1 MDGISVVSVIID
13 DEIKNNKFNE
23 TDENNINDTKDT
35 DEPHNGNPITKIN
48 LSSNEKYFV
57 TYSKVDSS
65 IICWN
70 VENVKFSA
78 TYMCVSDDKKLVYVE
93 MDNGI
98 SELIL
103 SSGGKIL
110 IYSMQNKDNLW
121 KCKRICKKLIDANLL
136 SISIYDKLYLYLN
149 NSIYEWNLI
158 NEKSIKILD
167 IDEEMKYIDRKLI
180 RISSNENLAC
190 LRIKS
195 KIIIYSFE
203 LEIPIASLDI
213 KNDIQLCKL
222 IKLPALCTLLFSLF
236 SIIPS
241 NEFWDS
247 VMKSCSEKCLNHLK
261 QSPKKFLL
269 FNDSDIII
277 LTEIGLLIYHFN
289 ENKKS
294 ISLNYFYYMN
304 LCNKEVLS
312 NYYKDVFL
320 KSNLPLPN
328 YDSFKLCDGWVSN
341 IKDNKEFLSKYGVE
355 LLLFAIKEHK
365 VELID
370 EVYKKCINYF
380 KEDLKNNKIFLS
392 IITSIMSLLNKYYPE
407 YILKYSIET
416 IMIIDSPF
424 YI

>member
-261 QSPKKFLL
+261 QSPKKFL
-269 FNDSDIII
+269 
-277 LTEIGLLIYHFN
+277 
-289 ENKKS
+289 
-294 ISLNYFYYMN
+294 
-304 LCNKEVLS
+304 EVLS